1 VTLRRYFPTL
11 IRFENMLRGRILLRV
26 LLAFVVLIFAMTTI
40 VRIHSFVLTRR
51 MERVIAGLSKLQIDQ
66 STEEDVKLAMPQLV
80 RWQSDGQLERSH
92 ETGDI
97 DVGIEK
103 GYSVSISNESGW
115 MKFGGLISPITSC
128 CVNTTHTKD
137 GYEHNWIL
145 ALANLLGYRYVN
157 FSASVVLLNGRVSSI
172 SYGIQDRLV
181 FPRQA
186 GTIVGVKSAHS
197 FWAPYR
203 TGFEVSSMDDESP
216 QFRVSKGEHNL
227 GVSYTTD
234 APSELKAHAFQI
246 WLTCFWGLRG
256 CSTPRQI
263 APLLSEDAE
272 RIQQDAVARLGST
285 DPCPAR
291 IVLGRSRYLADMSVS
306 LIESE
311 GLRQEPANMEGSLGA
326 RTVTDYKLIEVLRGF
341 PAQSLK
347 SLEARPTVPFPGDYA
362 KQLPNFGPQWPER
375 GKQILLFSNHH
386 FDSCQL
392 VPAVP
397 EAIAAVRNTPL
408 APRRSEDEGVS
419 SLQ

>member
-97 DVGIEK
+97 DIGIEK

-234 APSELKAHAFQI
+234 APSELKAHASRFGSPVSGASAAAVPHAR
-246 WLTCFWGLRG
+246 LHLCFPK
-256 CSTPRQI
+256 TPN
-263 APLLSEDAE
+263 AYNKMPLLAWEAP
-272 RIQQDAVARLGST
+272 ILARPNCIGPLQ
-285 DPCPAR
+285 
-291 IVLGRSRYLADMSVS
+291 VLGRY
-306 LIESE
+306 EC
-311 GLRQEPANMEGSLGA
+311 
-326 RTVTDYKLIEVLRGF
+326 F
-341 PAQSLK
+341 P
-347 SLEARPTVPFPGDYA
+347 D
-362 KQLPNFGPQWPER
+362 
-375 GKQILLFSNHH
+375 
-386 FDSCQL
+386 
-392 VPAVP
+392 
-397 EAIAAVRNTPL
+397 
-408 APRRSEDEGVS
+408 
-419 SLQ
+419 